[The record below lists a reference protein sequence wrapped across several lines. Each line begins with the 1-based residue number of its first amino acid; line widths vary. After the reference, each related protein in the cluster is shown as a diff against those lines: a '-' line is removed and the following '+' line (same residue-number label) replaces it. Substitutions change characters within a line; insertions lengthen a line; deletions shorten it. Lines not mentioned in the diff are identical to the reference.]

1 MNIVIKE
8 FERKYYSQLI
18 KLIQSVL
25 SEYEFT
31 FDIGDI
37 KNDLNQLKDKTS
49 YSQYNEKFWV
59 ALDSEKLIGS
69 IAIRDR
75 KDDELA
81 ELKRFYLLP
90 EYRGLGIGS
99 KLYNIAEEFAKETN
113 YPGIWLES
121 SRKFESAAILY
132 KRKGFILIEE
142 LDNDWEDNLYQK
154 IF

>member
-1 MNIVIKE
+1 MNILIKE
-8 FERKYYSQLI
+8 FEKKYHSQLMN
-18 KLIQSVL
+18 LIQDVL
-25 SEYEFT
+25 NEYDFT
-31 FDIGDI
+31 FDVGDI
-37 KNDLNQLKDKTS
+37 KSDINQLKDHKS
-49 YSQYNEKFWV
+49 YTKSAEKFWV

-99 KLYNIAEEFAKETN
+99 KLYNIAEKFAKENNFT
-113 YPGIWLES
+113 GIWLES
-121 SRKFESAAILY
+121 SRKFKSASILY